1 LVPPTVIPVMAAL
14 HAASST
20 NVAVKGAS
28 TLAPDAEVMV
38 GPAGAGP
45 VAEILNVP
53 RVELAVAP

>member
-1 LVPPTVIPVMAAL
+1 MAAL

-28 TLAPDAEVMV
+28 TVAPDAEVMV

-45 VAEILNVP
+45 VADMLNVP
-53 RVELAVAP
+53 RAEPEVAAKNTTRTK